1 MVATA
6 EDITYE
12 QIRAEWS
19 VELAAIERAAFPTA
33 GIEDLLVPEE
43 IEVYCD
49 TFPEGGFVAL
59 HEGRPVGMG
68 VGIFID
74 FDFEDSHHSLDDL
87 IGENSCGNHSADGDW
102 YYGITIAVDP
112 GYRRLGIGHQ
122 LYIRRK
128 DLVRRFAK
136 AGIVAGGV
144 IPGYKDHIHEMSADD
159 YVDKVVAGEFY
170 DPTLSFQSDNGFEA
184 LGAIPD
190 YMDDPAVGDNAVLI
204 VWRNPDLADPA

>member
-6 EDITYE
+6 KDITYE
-12 QIRAEWS
+12 QIRSEWS

-112 GYRRLGIGHQ
+112 GYRRFGIGHQ

-159 YVDKVVAGEFY
+159 YVDKVVAGELY
-170 DPTLSFQSDNGFEA
+170 DPTLSFQLDNGFEA

-204 VWRNPDLADPA
+204 VGRNPDLADPA

>member
-1 MVATA
+1 MTNPTIAVATL
-6 EDITYE
+6 TKP
-12 QIRAEWS
+12 
-19 VELAAIERAAFPTA
+19 VLAR
-33 GIEDLLVPEE
+33 
-43 IEVYCD
+43 Y
-49 TFPEGGFVAL
+49 
-59 HEGRPVGMG
+59 M
-68 VGIFID
+68 
-74 FDFEDSHHSLDDL
+74 DDL
-87 IGENSCGNHSADGDW
+87 IALEQLIVAELGILYDEHPWGVPEFELDLPGKWDYSWCATDTDTEAAVGFLVISRFGDNLH
-102 YYGITIAVDP
+102 GHRMVVHP

-159 YVDKVVAGEFY
+159 YVDKVVAGELY
-170 DPTLSFQSDNGFEA
+170 DPTLSFQLDNGFEA

>member
-74 FDFEDSHHSLDDL
+74 FDFDDAHHSLDDL

-159 YVDKVVAGEFY
+159 YVDKVVAGELY
-170 DPTLSFQSDNGFEA
+170 DPTLSFQLDKGSEA
-184 LGAIPD
+184 GGAIPD
-190 YMDDPAVGDNAVLI
+190 YRDVPAVGDNAVLI

>member
-1 MVATA
+1 MVHRTGGH
-6 EDITYE
+6 
-12 QIRAEWS
+12 RA
-19 VELAAIERAAFPTA
+19 
-33 GIEDLLVPEE
+33 
-43 IEVYCD
+43 
-49 TFPEGGFVAL
+49 GGL
-59 HEGRPVGMG
+59 P
-68 VGIFID
+68 
-74 FDFEDSHHSLDDL
+74 HHLLDDL
-87 IGENSCGNHSADGDW
+87 IGENLCGSHSADGGW
-102 YYGITIAVDP
+102 YYGITITITIAVDP
-112 GYRRLGIGHQ
+112 GYRRLGIGHH

-159 YVDKVVAGEFY
+159 YVDKVVAGELY
-170 DPTLSFQSDNGFEA
+170 DPTLSFQLKNGFEA

>member
-6 EDITYE
+6 KDITYE

-159 YVDKVVAGEFY
+159 YVDKVVAGELY
-170 DPTLSFQSDNGFEA
+170 DPTLSFQLDNGFEA

-204 VWRNPDLADPA
+204 VGRNPDLADPA

>member
-1 MVATA
+1 MVHRTGGH
-6 EDITYE
+6 
-12 QIRAEWS
+12 RA
-19 VELAAIERAAFPTA
+19 
-33 GIEDLLVPEE
+33 
-43 IEVYCD
+43 
-49 TFPEGGFVAL
+49 GGL
-59 HEGRPVGMG
+59 P
-68 VGIFID
+68 
-74 FDFEDSHHSLDDL
+74 HHLLDDL
-87 IGENSCGNHSADGDW
+87 IGENLCGSHSADGDW

-136 AGIVAGGV
+136 AGIG
-144 IPGYKDHIHEMSADD
+144 KRCSCSRMSHREWHRLYSD
-159 YVDKVVAGEFY
+159 YVDKVVAGELY
-170 DPTLSFQSDNGFEA
+170 DPTLSFQLKNGFEA